1 MKKIEDLIINTES
14 VGVLETLVQL
24 QQIEDELTESLNLI
38 KSFKEEHLEEI
49 VRDAEAYGGT
59 FGGYEIKQ
67 RSGRRILSYKNIAE
81 YVEAK
86 NQLKSI
92 EDKYKA
98 VLESKLKGLINV
110 NEDGEEMEVP
120 SVSYAKSSLTIK
132 KI

>member
-38 KSFKEEHLEEI
+38 KSFKEEHFDEI
-49 VRDAEAYGGT
+49 VNEAEAYGGT

-67 RSGRRILSYKNIAE
+67 RSGRRILSYKNISE

-86 NQLKSI
+86 NQLKLI

-98 VLESKLKGLINV
+98 VFESKLKGLINV

-120 SVSYAKSSLTIK
+120 SVSYAKSSLAIK